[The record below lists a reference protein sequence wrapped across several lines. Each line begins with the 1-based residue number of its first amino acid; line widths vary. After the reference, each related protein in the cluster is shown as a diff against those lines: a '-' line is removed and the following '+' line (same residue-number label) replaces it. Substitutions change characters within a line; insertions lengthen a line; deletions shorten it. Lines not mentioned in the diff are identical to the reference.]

1 MSKTKVDRSKVGKRS
16 KRKGKTYERRCA
28 KILKEFTTVNFRS
41 TPGSGGF
48 NKQGVSIREE
58 LFCGDLIS
66 DSPKFRYC
74 IESKN
79 RDSFS
84 WTAIL
89 KSPETAEFTK
99 WWHQCVEDAKT
110 VGLEPLLFFK
120 PNNRDDF
127 IVMTE
132 AEWKNLLH
140 LYLKKH
146 GKHLIC
152 PVLVLGCYDV
162 PLTFTV
168 EEKDKK
174 NKKIKKTVTAKLPRA
189 VMIDWKQFIQNCD
202 PKLMFKD

>member
-1 MSKTKVDRSKVGKRS
+1 MNTTKTDHSKVGKRS

-28 KILKEFTTVNFRS
+28 KILKEFTDVNFRS

-74 IESKN
+74 IEAKN
-79 RDSFS
+79 RESFS

-89 KSPETAEFTK
+89 KSPDTAEFTK
-99 WWHQCVEDAKT
+99 WWHQCVEDAKG
-110 VGLEPLLFFK
+110 VNLEPLLFFK

-127 IVMTE
+127 IVMTKI
-132 AEWKNLLH
+132 EWSNLLH
-140 LYLKKH
+140 RYLKKH
-146 GKHLIC
+146 KSHLLC
-152 PVLVLGCYDV
+152 PVIELGCYDT

-168 EEKDKK
+168 EEKDQKGKK
-174 NKKIKKTVTAKLPRA
+174 VKKTVTTKLPTA
-189 VMIDWKQFIQNCD
+189 VMVDWKQFVKHHD